1 MESNKEVFRE
11 RMNTI
16 INEADTP
23 AGKAFDVILL
33 VLILI
38 SVVVVMLDSVS
49 SIHNDFGALLLNIEW
64 TITILF
70 TLEYML
76 RIMIA
81 RKKANYIFSFYGIID
96 FLSIIPTYLS
106 LLIAGAQFLIVIR
119 ALRLMRV
126 FRILKLMRLVGA
138 SNTLAVSLRASRYKI
153 FVFLGAV
160 LTLVIILGSAMY
172 LIEGA
177 ENGYVSIPKSIYW
190 AIVTLTTVGYGD
202 IAPATVT
209 GQFLASVIMI
219 MGYAIIAVPTG
230 IISVEIAR
238 HSGHEETNSQVC
250 SNCQYP
256 SHDDDAIFC
265 KRCGNK
271 LRNHEKNDK

>member
-38 SVVVVMLDSVS
+38 SVIVVMLDSVS

-177 ENGYVSIPKSIYW
+177 ENGFVSIPKSIYW

-202 IAPATVT
+202 IAPATVP
-209 GQFLASVIMI
+209 GQFLASMIMI
-219 MGYAIIAVPTG
+219 LGYAIIAVPTG
-230 IISVEIAR
+230 IISVEMAR
-238 HSGHEETNSQVC
+238 HSGQDKTNTEVC
-250 SNCQYP
+250 SNCQYAR
-256 SHDDDAIFC
+256 HDDDAMFC

-271 LRNHEKNDK
+271 LKNHEKEAK

>member
-1 MESNKEVFRE
+1 MNKPKASFRE
-11 RMNTI
+11 RLNII

-23 AGKAFDVILL
+23 AGKAFDVALL
-33 VLILI
+33 LLIVV
-38 SVVVVMLDSVS
+38 SVITVMLDSVS
-49 SIHNDFGALLLNIEW
+49 RIHEAYGDLMLHIEW
-64 TITILF
+64 VITILF
-70 TLEYML
+70 TLEYFV
-76 RIMIA
+76 RISIA
-81 RKKANYIFSFYGIID
+81 RKKKAYIFSFYGIID

-106 LLIAGAQFLIVIR
+106 LIFAGAQFLIVIR

-138 SNTLAVSLRASRYKI
+138 SNVMAVTLRASRYKI
-153 FVFLGAV
+153 YVFLGAV

-177 ENGYVSIPKSIYW
+177 ENGFVSIPKSIYW

-202 IAPATVT
+202 IAPATVV

-219 MGYAIIAVPTG
+219 LGYAIIAVPTG
-230 IISVEIAR
+230 IISVEMAR
-238 HSGHEETNSQVC
+238 HTQKPLQENTEVC
-250 SNCQYP
+250 SNCQY
-256 SHDDDAIFC
+256 SKHDDDAVFC

-271 LRNHEKNDK
+271 LKHHDKED